1 MAGDH
6 AYLYAGLA
14 GDTGP
19 GYERRSGLYRSR
31 DGDGPWEAIGQG
43 IAPAPEVRAI
53 ATDPL
58 RPGRLTIGTQDGIH
72 RSEDHG
78 EHWVRL
84 AAPAPGLAVWSLLV
98 HPGDPDVMLAG
109 YEPCA
114 IHRSTD
120 DGKSWQ
126 ALAVDVTFPDVT
138 LFPTPSPKR
147 VTGIAVDPSRP
158 SDIYA
163 CVEVGGLLRSVDGGA
178 SWRCV
183 TDGLYVVDDAVDL
196 HRVAVSP
203 GHSGTVNI
211 IGRIGLFRSPDR
223 GGRWRHLPVPSLTEH
238 QPYCRDLMVAP
249 DDPDT
254 LYVAIGSAFDG
265 DCGALFQSRDDGG
278 SWRRL
283 ELGVVPGSTVFS
295 LAIDRRRPH
304 HLYCASKHG
313 EVFVSRDRG
322 ENWHAHPL
330 PAGTTQV
337 YSLAVG

>member
-1 MAGDH
+1 MPGS
-6 AYLYAGLA
+6 YLYAGLA

-19 GYERRSGLYRSR
+19 GYERQTGLYRSR
-31 DGDGPWEAIGQG
+31 GGAGPWEQVGSG
-43 IAPAPEVRAI
+43 IDPAPEVRAI
-53 ATDPL
+53 ATDPT
-58 RPGRLTIGTQDGIH
+58 RPGRVTIGTQDGIH

-98 HPGDPDVMLAG
+98 HPNDPDVMLAG

-120 DGKSWQ
+120 DGKSWR
-126 ALAVDVTFPDVT
+126 ALPVDVTFPDVT
-138 LFPTPSPKR
+138 LLPMPSPKR
-147 VTGIAVDPSRP
+147 VTGLAVDPSRP

-163 CVEVGGLLRSVDGGA
+163 SVEVGGLLRSVDDGA

-203 GHSGTVNI
+203 GHPGTVNI

-223 GGRWRHLPVPSLTEH
+223 GERWRHLPVPSLTDR

-265 DCGALFQSRDDGG
+265 DCGALFQSRDDGA

-283 ELGVVPGSTVFS
+283 ELGAVPGSTVFS
-295 LAIDRRRPH
+295 LAIDRRRPD

-322 ENWHAHPL
+322 ESWRAHPL